1 MEILG
6 TGAIAPFEGHTD
18 TVRFIA
24 PSGSSRLLVSE
35 SLDGTFRVW
44 RLKDGAAVAVLKHGC
59 SEVQCIGVLGTTL
72 VYLDRASNTI
82 HVWGIDEDALYDATV
97 TDSVRY
103 RNAKVVLVGDSGAGK
118 SGLGL
123 VLTGRKWTP
132 TESTHGRHV
141 WTFAAEEVALP
152 GGVREKR
159 EMLLWDLAGQPGY
172 RLVHQLHLSDVALA
186 LVVFDARSDVDPLA
200 GVRYWNRALTQARRF
215 KDKDPMPLQKIL
227 VIARCDRGGVAIS
240 GERLNELARELG
252 YHGVFKTSAKE
263 GWEIPALTE
272 AVLRSVDWESLPWV
286 GSNGCDRA
294 GARDY
299 AAFLGFFFLEPS

>member
-1 MEILG
+1 M
-6 TGAIAPFEGHTD
+6 
-18 TVRFIA
+18 
-24 PSGSSRLLVSE
+24 VSE

-118 SGLGL
+118 SPGAGADGPEMDAYRVDPRAPRL
-123 VLTGRKWTP
+123 
-132 TESTHGRHV
+132 
-141 WTFAAEEVALP
+141 TFAAEEVALP

-252 YHGVFKTSAKE
+252 YHGCSRRAPRRLGDPRVD
-263 GWEIPALTE
+263 
-272 AVLRSVDWESLPWV
+272 RSRAPVRRLGEPPLV